1 MNSVLLTVD
10 MTTWRVTG
18 SANVGVEP
26 DVVAF
31 DGHADRVY
39 VASESGWV
47 TVFQRDGTRVRF
59 VDSQLLGGDAHSVAV
74 DPLPGEVT
82 SRCSRLQVAILP
94 CWCASSP
101 EWLGVAA
108 QRRFYRVIDT
118 DMAGLDD
125 FAPDAE
131 GDVVLAAEP
140 GQRVQD
146 ACVSHA

>member
-47 TVFQRDGTRVRF
+47 TVFQRDGTRVHV

-74 DPLPGEVT
+74 DPATGRSYFPVL
-82 SRCSRLQVAILP
+82 
-94 CWCASSP
+94 
-101 EWLGVAA
+101 
-108 QRRFYRVIDT
+108 RVSGGHPAVLVCELIRSQ
-118 DMAGLDD
+118 AR
-125 FAPDAE
+125 E
-131 GDVVLAAEP
+131 G
-140 GQRVQD
+140 R
-146 ACVSHA
+146 